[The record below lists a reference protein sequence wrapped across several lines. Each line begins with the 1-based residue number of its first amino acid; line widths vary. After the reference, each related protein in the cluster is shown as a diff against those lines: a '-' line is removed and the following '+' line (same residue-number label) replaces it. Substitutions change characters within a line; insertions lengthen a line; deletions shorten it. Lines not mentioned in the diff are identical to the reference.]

1 MSSFTESTHNLLEA
15 GRKQAT
21 EKALAEDI
29 FNEREAKR
37 RLMLIQNARV
47 EQTVQRFEHAAMK
60 NGGMRPKV
68 EIPQLAYH
76 SWAAK
81 FKERDMKAG
90 ITTTTGYECWNE
102 GSGFYEWWLKKNPR
116 MQYRE
121 AKKCAQSSII
131 VASKY
136 DRIRKAA

>member
-1 MSSFTESTHNLLEA
+1 MSAFTESTHALLEA

-29 FNEREAKR
+29 FNEREARR
-37 RLMLIQNARV
+37 RLMLIQNAKV

-102 GSGFYEWWLKKNPR
+102 GSGFYEWWIKKNPR
-116 MQYRE
+116 MQYKE
-121 AKKCAQSSII
+121 SKKCAQSSII

-136 DRIRKAA
+136 DKIRKAA